1 MFIYNEESHALRI
14 LRNKK
19 FNTIRQQ
26 KQEKYALIK
35 YLLYINKT
43 DEEINK
49 TLKSIKNNQLM
60 YISSEHHDK
69 INYSMIDKAKTM
81 KFIRDVSIDIT
92 KEELDFIIKLQN
104 SLLAKIMY
112 ANLIYYKYTK
122 KYTNDFFISKKYED
136 KIFVKENEKEIL
148 KLVGISSSQKN
159 NVQEAYK
166 SLLDKEYY
174 LIQNFK
180 GANYY
185 SLSLNCESDD
195 IAFTITNFDNV
206 INELLFYD
214 NPTEYF
220 RCEVCGKLIKKKA
233 PDTNNKKYCSECAR
247 YTKIQK
253 TLESQKKLK

>member
-19 FNTIRQQ
+19 FITIRQQ

-35 YLLYINKT
+35 HLLYINKT

-60 YISSEHHDK
+60 YISSEHQDK
-69 INYSMIDKAKTM
+69 INYSMINKAKTM
-81 KFIRDVSIDIT
+81 RFVRDVSIDIT
-92 KEELDFIIKLQN
+92 KEELETIIKLQN

-148 KLVGISSSQKN
+148 KLVGLSSSSKN
-159 NVQEAYK
+159 NIQEAYK
-166 SLLDKEYY
+166 NLLDKGYY

-185 SLSLNCESDD
+185 TIPIQFKSSE
-195 IAFTITNFDNV
+195 IAFAITNFDNV

-214 NPTEYF
+214 NPDKF
-220 RCEVCGKLIKKKA
+220 LRCEVCSKLIKRKA
-233 PDTNNKKYCSECAR
+233 PDTNNKKYCSECAK
-247 YTKIQK
+247 YIKIQK
-253 TLESQKKLK
+253 TLESQKRLK